1 MAGKILISGG
11 SGLIGSRLSEMLIDQ
26 GYEVAHLSR
35 APDKFS
41 HYKTFRWNI
50 KEKYIDENAITY
62 ADYIVHLAG
71 AGLADEKWTK
81 ERKREIL
88 SSRVDSTQVLLN
100 GLQQKNHHVKG
111 FISASAIGIYGNSGD
126 QLMSEESSYGDDFMA
141 EVCKAWEAAAWQIRD
156 LGLRTVI
163 MRTGIALSEKGGA
176 LPQMARPIKMM
187 AGAPLGSGKQYMSW
201 IHIDDLC
208 RLYIRAIEDT
218 QYAGVYNAVA
228 PHPVTNQEFTESLAE
243 AMHKPLVLPKVPSFA
258 LNLMLGE
265 MSDVV
270 LSGQRVSANKV
281 LQTGFTFEYNY
292 LDEALESFYSKS
304 KDTN

>member
-1 MAGKILISGG
+1 MAGKILITGG

-26 GYEVAHLSR
+26 GYDVAHLSR
-35 APDKFS
+35 SQEKFS
-41 HYKTFRWNI
+41 HYKTFRWNVQ
-50 KEKYIDENAITY
+50 EQYVDDNAIAY

-71 AGLADEKWTK
+71 AGLADEKWTN

-88 SSRVDSTQVLLN
+88 RSRVDSAQLLLESLRKKGN
-100 GLQQKNHHVKG
+100 HVKG

-126 QLMSEESSYGDDFMA
+126 RLMSEESSYGEDFLA
-141 EVCKAWEAAAWQIRD
+141 EVCKAWEASVWQLKD

-163 MRTGIALSEKGGA
+163 LRTGIVLSNKGGA

-201 IHIDDLC
+201 IHLDDLC

-218 QYAGVYNAVA
+218 QFEGVYNAVA
-228 PHPVTNQEFTESLAE
+228 PHPVTNKEFTEALAE
-243 AMHKPLVLPKVPSFA
+243 AMNKPLVLPKVPSFA

-265 MSDVV
+265 MSEVV

-292 LDEALESFYSKS
+292 LDEALESFYKS
-304 KDTN
+304 PKS

>member
-1 MAGKILISGG
+1 MAGKILITGG

-35 APDKFS
+35 DPDKFS
-41 HYKTFRWNI
+41 HYKTFRWDI
-50 KEKYIDENAITY
+50 EKSSIDENAITY
-62 ADYIVHLAG
+62 ADYIIHLAG
-71 AGLADEKWTK
+71 AGLAEEKWTK

-88 SSRVDSTQVLLN
+88 RSRVDSTQLLLDSLRQN
-100 GLQQKNHHVKG
+100 EHHVKG
-111 FISASAIGIYGNSGD
+111 FISSSAIGIYGNSGD

-141 EVCKAWEAAAWQIRD
+141 EVCKAWEAAVWQIKD
-156 LGLRTVI
+156 LGIRTVI
-163 MRTGIALSEKGGA
+163 LRTGIALSDKGGA
-176 LPQMARPIKMM
+176 LPQMARPVKLM

-218 QYAGVYNAVA
+218 QFTGVYNAVA
-228 PHPVTNQEFTESLAE
+228 PHPVTNQEFTEALAE

-292 LDEALESFYSKS
+292 LDEALESFYKKHQS
-304 KDTN
+304 

>member
-11 SGLIGSRLSEMLIDQ
+11 SGLIGTRLSEMLIDQ

-35 APDKFS
+35 DPDKFS
-41 HYKTFRWNI
+41 HYKTFRWDIQNSS
-50 KEKYIDENAITY
+50 IDENAITY
-62 ADYIVHLAG
+62 ADYIIHLAG
-71 AGLADEKWTK
+71 AGLAEEKWTK

-88 SSRVDSTQVLLN
+88 RSRVDSTQLLLD
-100 GLQQKNHHVKG
+100 GLRQHEHHVKG

-126 QLMSEESSYGDDFMA
+126 QLMSEESSYGEDFMA
-141 EVCKAWEAAAWQIRD
+141 EVCKAWEAAVWQIKD
-156 LGLRTVI
+156 LGIRTVI
-163 MRTGIALSEKGGA
+163 LRTGIALSDKGGA
-176 LPQMARPIKMM
+176 LPQMARPVKLM

-208 RLYIRAIEDT
+208 RLCIRAIEDT
-218 QYAGVYNAVA
+218 TFAGVYNAVA
-228 PHPVTNQEFTESLAE
+228 PHPVTNQEFTEALAE

-292 LDEALESFYSKS
+292 LDEALESFYK
-304 KDTN
+304 KHQN